1 MTVTKEDVDRMI
13 RVDPLTAAMDMR
25 NRLTVEA
32 ILDNL
37 EEGIVAKTTKKLK
50 IRGALNPQKLPKGY
64 KIIATSGRLI
74 YGKDGETP
82 IAGDGETVIQWD
94 EILWDERRA
103 NRVDAQ
109 KLRNMYPPERHE
121 IEHKGRATL
130 IIEGLDDD
138 EPKPKPKSKSKRR

>member
-1 MTVTKEDVDRMI
+1 MTITKEDVDSMI
-13 RVDPLTAAMDMR
+13 GVDPLTAAMDCR
-25 NRLTVEA
+25 NRLTINA

-37 EEGIVAKTTKKLK
+37 NEGVDAKTTKTLK
-50 IRGALNPQKLPKGY
+50 IKGTFDPKSLPEGY
-64 KIIATSGRLI
+64 KVIATA
-74 YGKDGETP
+74 GKLFYDKEGLP

-121 IEHKGRATL
+121 VEHKGRATL
-130 IIEGLDDD
+130 IIEGLND
-138 EPKPKPKSKSKRR
+138 PKPATG